1 MEFSPMKLKSI
12 YNLNTGLK
20 IYIGITEVS
29 INIENISSNKLLS
42 LSNYIDI
49 NYDNALLQFFNSKYI
64 LNSEHIYSACYF
76 TYNAFLSHNNISKSK
91 EIELLLFLSVNR
103 QIKIAIRDFGLPD
116 DTKKDI
122 NFILCLSSFQ
132 NNLDII
138 YTDLQDRI
146 NFQELS
152 FKLDDYSIERFNRIK
167 NYFDISDN
175 QIKVLLKSANL
186 KINNNKINEV
196 PLDYLYSA
204 LTDII
209 REKMVLLSIE
219 KTSLS

>member
-1 MEFSPMKLKSI
+1 MEFSPMKLKFI
-12 YNLNTGLK
+12 NNLETGLK

-29 INIENISSNKLLS
+29 LNIENISSNKLLS

-49 NYDNALLQFFNSKYI
+49 NYDSALLQFLNTKYI

-91 EIELLLFLSVNR
+91 EIELLLYLSVNR

-116 DTKKDI
+116 DTKKII
-122 NFILCLSSFQ
+122 NVMLCLSSFQ

-146 NFQELS
+146 KFQELS
-152 FKLDDYSIERFNRIK
+152 FKLDDCSIERFNLIK

-186 KINNNKINEV
+186 NINNNNINEV

-209 REKMVLLSIE
+209 REKMVLLSVE
-219 KTSLS
+219 KTS

>member
-1 MEFSPMKLKSI
+1 MKLKSI

-29 INIENISSNKLLS
+29 LNIENISSNKLLS

>member
-1 MEFSPMKLKSI
+1 MKLKSI
-12 YNLNTGLK
+12 YNMETGLK
-20 IYIGITEVS
+20 FYTGITEVS
-29 INIENISSNKLLS
+29 INIEKVSSNKLLS
-42 LSNYIDI
+42 LSNYIDA
-49 NYDNALLQFFNSKYI
+49 NYHNALLQFLSTKYI

-116 DTKKDI
+116 DIKSDI
-122 NFILCLSSFQ
+122 NVILCLSSFQ
-132 NNLDII
+132 NNIDII
-138 YTDLQDRI
+138 YTDLKDRI
-146 NFQELS
+146 KFQELS

-209 REKMVLLSIE
+209 REKMVLLSVE
-219 KTSLS
+219 KTS

>member
-1 MEFSPMKLKSI
+1 MKLKSI
-12 YNLNTGLK
+12 YNLETGLK

-29 INIENISSNKLLS
+29 LNIENISSNKLLS

>member
-1 MEFSPMKLKSI
+1 MKLKFI
-12 YNLNTGLK
+12 NNLETGLK

-29 INIENISSNKLLS
+29 LNIENISSNKLLS

-49 NYDNALLQFFNSKYI
+49 NYDSALLQFLNTKYI

>member
-1 MEFSPMKLKSI
+1 MKLKSI
-12 YNLNTGLK
+12 YNLDTGLK

-29 INIENISSNKLLS
+29 INIEKKSSDKLLS

-49 NYDNALLQFFNSKYI
+49 NYDSALLQFLNTKYI

-76 TYNAFLSHNNISKSK
+76 MYNAFLSHNNISKSK
-91 EIELLLFLSVNR
+91 EIEILLYLSVNR
-103 QIKIAIRDFGLPD
+103 QIKIAIRDFGLSD
-116 DTKKDI
+116 DTKKAI
-122 NFILCLSSFQ
+122 NVILYLSSFQ

-138 YTDLQDRI
+138 YTDLQDKI
-146 NFQELS
+146 KFQELS
-152 FKLDDYSIERFNRIK
+152 FKLDDYSIERYNLIK

-186 KINNNKINEV
+186 NINNNNINEV

-209 REKMVLLSIE
+209 REKMVLLSVE
-219 KTSLS
+219 KTS